1 MFSQRTN
8 WKLTQNRYTQA
19 VEQARA
25 QKLPF
30 IDLTISNPTQCG
42 LHYDSAAILA
52 SFADPHALTY
62 DPRPKGL
69 LSARQQVANYYLQ
82 DHNAGVDPESI
93 FLTTSTSEAY
103 SFLFRLLC
111 DPQDEA
117 LVPKPSYPLFDFL
130 GDLQDVRLIPYP
142 LEYAQGWLIDFK
154 SLAAAITP
162 RTRAILLV
170 HPNNPTGSYV
180 RAEEAGQLNQL
191 CREHNLALIVDEVFL
206 DYSFAQTPARSFA
219 FNRDALT
226 FTLSGLSKIA
236 ALPQMKIAWFAVS
249 GPKSL
254 TQPATERLEVIADTY
269 LSMSAPQQ
277 LAVPGLFAQRSS
289 LKNQL
294 LQRVSANRAELQRQL
309 AGNSICELL
318 DADAGWYALLR
329 VRTHDSD
336 ENIAIDLLQKK
347 QVLVHPGHF
356 YDFRNDGY
364 FVLSLIGNP
373 AEFRAGVSLF
383 LAYFTENNS
392 IW

>member
-8 WKLTQNRYTQA
+8 WKLTHNRYTQA
-19 VEQARA
+19 VEEARA
-25 QKLPF
+25 QNISF

-52 SFADPHALTY
+52 SFANPQVLAY
-62 DPRPKGL
+62 DPQPKGL
-69 LSARQQVANYYLQ
+69 LSARREIANYYSQ
-82 DHNAGVDPESI
+82 DHNAAVDPESI

-111 DPQDEA
+111 DPQDEV

-130 GDLQDVRLIPYP
+130 ADLQDVRLIPYP

-154 SLAAAITP
+154 SLTAAITP

-180 RAEEAGQLNQL
+180 RAEETDQLNKL

-206 DYSFAQTPARSFA
+206 DYSFAETLVHSFA
-219 FNRDALT
+219 ANRQALT
-226 FTLSGLSKIA
+226 FTLSGLSKVA
-236 ALPQMKIAWFAVS
+236 ALPQMKIAWLTVS
-249 GPKSL
+249 GPENL
-254 TQPATERLEVIADTY
+254 ATPAIQRLEVIVDTY

-277 LAVPGLFAQRSS
+277 LAIPTLFSQRFSLSS
-289 LKNQL
+289 QL
-294 LQRVSANRAELQRQL
+294 LQRVRANRAELQRQL
-309 AGNSICELL
+309 TGNANCELL
-318 DADAGWYALLR
+318 DADAGWYAVLR
-329 VRTHDSD
+329 VRTHGSD
-336 ENIAIDLLQKK
+336 EDVAIQLLQKK

-364 FVLSLIGNP
+364 FVQSLIADP
-373 AEFRAGVSLF
+373 TDFRKGASRF
-383 LAYFTENNS
+383 LAYFTEN
-392 IW
+392 I